1 MTSSNALLVE
11 KLAVALKEA
20 IVNKEFENKSPIF
33 VVSKGMEILNRV
45 PELTG
50 GTKKRILITAI
61 ERIAHG
67 RDGVAGTE
75 DDLLPVEYVQMLK
88 VIIENNI
95 VEGLIDIISDAS
107 KGRFDVIK
115 ATDFVKTAG
124 STCVPECLRIIFAKK

>member
-1 MTSSNALLVE
+1 MSSSNALLVE

-33 VVSKGMEILNRV
+33 VISKGMEVLNRV

-50 GTKKRILITAI
+50 GTKKRILVSAI

-67 RDGVAGTE
+67 RDGIAGTD

-95 VEGLIDIISDAS
+95 VDGIIDIISDAS
-107 KGRFDVIK
+107 KGRFDISK
-115 ATDFVKTAG
+115 AADFAKTAG
-124 STCVPECLRIIFAKK
+124 STCVPECFQIIFAKK

>member
-1 MTSSNALLVE
+1 MTSSNAQMIE

-33 VVSKGMEILNRV
+33 VVSKGMEVLNRV

-50 GTKKRILITAI
+50 GAKKRILVSAI

-67 RDGVAGTE
+67 RDGIPGT
-75 DDLLPVEYVQMLK
+75 DDDMLPVEYVQILK

-95 VEGLIDIISDAS
+95 VDGLIDIISDAS
-107 KGRFDVIK
+107 KGRFDIIK
-115 ATDFVKTAG
+115 ATDFAKAAG
-124 STCVPECLRIIFAKK
+124 STCVPECFRIIFAKK